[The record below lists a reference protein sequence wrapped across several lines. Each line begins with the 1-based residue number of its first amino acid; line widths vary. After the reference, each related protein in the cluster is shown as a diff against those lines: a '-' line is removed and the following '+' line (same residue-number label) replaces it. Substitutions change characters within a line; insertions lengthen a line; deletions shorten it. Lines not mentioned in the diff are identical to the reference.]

1 MGQPT
6 IACETTAVRNAV
18 FRPGPRIHLRQRIVT
33 DKGARCEE
41 LLAQERHSLN
51 SDASCA
57 VSETVALA
65 HLLPETSAVVA
76 ERDLVVRV
84 GLGCEAPG
92 TPDGAAYLA
101 CGGMHAVQVVRADV
115 GCERRGRC
123 ARLLRVFLAKV
134 VKSTAWLLASSVGDG
149 IVVFTIAM
157 WVPRALE
164 RRTLA
169 ALRRALRR
177 SPAVDARFEF
187 ELLAPATRRLRDAVF
202 PELFGTCVRR
212 AHRTTRSL
220 VDELR
225 GLALRAAARGATGD
239 DDDDV
244 GAALAGMFLC

>member
-6 IACETTAVRNAV
+6 IAYEAAAVRSAV

-33 DKGARCEE
+33 DEGARCED

-65 HLLPETSAVVA
+65 HLLPQTSAIVA

-123 ARLLRVFLAKV
+123 ARLLRVFLRGCCSSGGA
-134 VKSTAWLLASSVGDG
+134 AS
-149 IVVFTIAM
+149 
-157 WVPRALE
+157 PRP
-164 RRTLA
+164 
-169 ALRRALRR
+169 
-177 SPAVDARFEF
+177 S
-187 ELLAPATRRLRDAVF
+187 TRRR
-202 PELFGTCVRR
+202 PSRPRWG
-212 AHRTTRSL
+212 RTS
-220 VDELR
+220 R
-225 GLALRAAARGATGD
+225 GGS
-239 DDDDV
+239 
-244 GAALAGMFLC
+244 